1 VTILIINRQ
10 SAMVFGN
17 SETVEQL
24 EATLKQTKLAVT
36 ALKEEQTKQT
46 EQLEMLVQQAQ
57 SIGKAVVCGERRQD
71 AWSGVV
77 VIN

>member
-1 VTILIINRQ
+1 
-10 SAMVFGN
+10 MVFFN

-24 EATLKQTKLAVT
+24 ESALKQTKSAVMS
-36 ALKEEQTKQT
+36 LKEEQKKQT
-46 EQLEMLVQQAQ
+46 EQLEQLVQQAQ

-71 AWSGVV
+71 VWSGVV